1 MKVKGLSVFLGV
13 SLVTT
18 VMVLSGCATRS
29 ANLVKA
35 GKVKLE
41 LVPSSGNYV
50 SRVEVEQDGDEL
62 VITGTVKRRNFSGI
76 GGGHVDVSLI
86 SPEGEILE
94 QVSTYYTPRI
104 ISRKPGSSRHR
115 GSHFEVRLPTVPPAG
130 SRICVGYHRPLKSG
144 TPAYRCGKN
153 VALPD
158 V

>member
-50 SRVEVEQDGDEL
+50 SRVEVKQDGDEL

-104 ISRKPGSSRHR
+104 ISRKRGSSRHR
-115 GSHFEVRLPTVPPAG
+115 GSHFEVRLPTVPSAG
-130 SRICVGYHRPLKSG
+130 SKICVGYHRSLESG
-144 TPAYRCGKN
+144 TPAYHCGKN

-158 V
+158 T